1 MKEVTGELNLTI
13 IVIVAVGLILVF
25 VSSFLPEV
33 FDSIKNRWNE
43 STDATMYVEYNLK

>member
-43 STDATMYVEYNLK
+43 STGSTIYVEHNFE